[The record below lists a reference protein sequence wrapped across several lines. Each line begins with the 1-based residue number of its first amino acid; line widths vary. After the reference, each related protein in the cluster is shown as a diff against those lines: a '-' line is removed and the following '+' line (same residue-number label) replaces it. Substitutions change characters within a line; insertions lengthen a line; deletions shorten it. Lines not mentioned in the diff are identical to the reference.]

1 MGKRNIDNCLG
12 KTRFETKQEAEIEA
26 DRIYFEHGTCLFVY
40 KCPICQG
47 YHFTKKPKK

>member
-12 KTRFETKQEAEIEA
+12 KTRFKTKQEAEIEA
-26 DRIYFEHGTCLFVY
+26 DRIYFEHGTLLYVY